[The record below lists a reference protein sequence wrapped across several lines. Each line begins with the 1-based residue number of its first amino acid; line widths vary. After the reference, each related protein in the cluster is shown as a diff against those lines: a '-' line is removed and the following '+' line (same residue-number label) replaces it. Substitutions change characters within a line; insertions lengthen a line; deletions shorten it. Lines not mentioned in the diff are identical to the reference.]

1 MTDPNTIGALWQY
14 MVHADGEMLKAAATL
29 PEEGFFREQGIS
41 VGSAHKLLVHAV
53 AAQRIWLERLRG
65 KDVRQMVSPQDLP
78 TLAAIETA
86 WGPLHA
92 ELLQFAAQQTPE
104 SLTAILHGKNTK
116 GIPFALPVG
125 AVMHHVA
132 DHATYHR
139 GQLNSMIKLA
149 GGTPSPVMLYHWA
162 MR

>member
-1 MTDPNTIGALWQY
+1 MNDPHSIRYLWQY
-14 MVHADGEMLKAAATL
+14 MAHADGEMLKAAGTV
-29 PEEGFFREQGIS
+29 PEDGFFREQSIS
-41 VGSAHKLLVHAV
+41 VGSVHKLLVHSL
-53 AAQRIWLERLRG
+53 AAERIWLERLRG
-65 KDVRQMVSPQDLP
+65 NEVRQMIGAQDLP
-78 TLAAIETA
+78 TLAEIART
-86 WGPLHA
+86 WPPLHA
-92 ELLQFAAQQTPE
+92 ELLAFAAEQTPE
-104 SLTAILHGKNTK
+104 TLSAILHGKNTK
-116 GIPFALPVG
+116 GVPFALPVG